1 MFEELT
7 GKLEKIFSK
16 LRNRGKLTPENIR
29 ESIREIRRALLEAD
43 VNYKVAKELCTRV
56 EEKAIGQEVLKSL
69 TPGQVVV
76 KIVHDELTS
85 ILGGSHASLGLS
97 QRLPT
102 TVMAVGLQ
110 GSGKTTFVAK
120 LGLKLKKKGKR
131 VLLLPTDTRR
141 PAAIEQLKVLGESA
155 SLDVFLPRESET
167 PLEIWQRGIADARQ
181 RGFDFLLVDTGGRL
195 HIDDEL
201 MEELSAMRRLLFP
214 HEILLVLDGMTG
226 QDALTVSETF
236 LSKLG
241 FDGIVLTKMDGDS
254 RGGAAL
260 SARYVTGKPIKFL
273 SVGEKLDSLDEF
285 YPERMASRILGMGDV
300 VSLVEKVTKDVEEEK
315 ARELEEKLRKH
326 KFDLEDF
333 LFQLKEVKKMGPLD
347 ELLKL
352 IPGVAGKMQGIK
364 FDEKALSRV
373 EAIVSSMTPRER
385 KHPEIIDG
393 SRRKRI
399 SGGSGTTVQDVN
411 RLLKQF
417 EDMKKMILRMGKVGK
432 FGKIPFPL

>member
-43 VNYKVAKELCTRV
+43 VNYRVAKELCARV
-56 EEKAIGQEVLKSL
+56 EEKAVGQEVLKSL

-76 KIVHDELTS
+76 KIVYDELAS
-85 ILGGSHASLGLS
+85 ILGGSHASLGFS
-97 QRLPT
+97 QRPPT

-141 PAAIEQLKVLGESA
+141 PAAIEQLKILGESA
-155 SLDVFLPRESET
+155 SLDVFSPRESET
-167 PLEIWQRGIADARQ
+167 PLEICERGIADARE
-181 RGFDFLLVDTGGRL
+181 RGFDFVLVDTGGRL
-195 HIDDEL
+195 HIDEEL
-201 MEELSAMRRLLFP
+201 MEELGAMKKLLFP

-226 QDALTVSETF
+226 QDALTVSEVF

-300 VSLVEKVTKDVEEEK
+300 VSLVEKVTRDVEEDK
-315 ARELEEKLRKH
+315 AKRLEEKLRKH

-333 LFQLKEVKKMGPLD
+333 LGQLKEVKKMGPLD

-352 IPGVAGKMQGIK
+352 IPGFAGKMQGIK

-385 KHPEIIDG
+385 THPEIIDG

-399 SGGSGTTVQDVN
+399 SRGSGTTVQDVN
-411 RLLKQF
+411 KLLKQF
-417 EDMKKMILRMGKVGK
+417 EDMKKMILRMGKVGRM
-432 FGKIPFPL
+432 GRMPFPL